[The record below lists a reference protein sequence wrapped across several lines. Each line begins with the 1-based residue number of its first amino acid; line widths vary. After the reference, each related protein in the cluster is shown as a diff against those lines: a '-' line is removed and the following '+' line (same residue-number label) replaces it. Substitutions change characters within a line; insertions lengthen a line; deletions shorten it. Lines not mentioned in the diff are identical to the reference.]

1 MSREFSKGG
10 NVVRPKA
17 CAVCQHSKGASV
29 ISEIALGRLT
39 TDEAAKLLGV
49 SRDKVQRHLREC
61 LNTETLGIEYVLTLK
76 ELVEKLKTMTE
87 DLEGRGTNPL
97 TVKMM
102 TSLVHEIR
110 GLVRDVATLE
120 GRLQVAPL
128 IQINQL
134 NLKLEKI
141 QSFVLQ
147 KLPNKYQKL
156 LLEQLEAT

>member
-1 MSREFSKGG
+1 MG
-10 NVVRPKA
+10 RPKA
-17 CAVCQHSKGASV
+17 CAVCHHPKGPTVVSD
-29 ISEIALGRLT
+29 IALGRLNT
-39 TDEAAKLLGV
+39 EEAAKILGV
-49 SRDKVQRHLREC
+49 SKEQVQKHLREC
-61 LNTETLGIEYVLTLK
+61 LKAETLGLEYVDTLK
-76 ELVEKLKTMTE
+76 ELVTKLKKMI
-87 DLEGRGTNPL
+87 DDVEGKGVNPL

-102 TSLVHEIR
+102 TSLVHEVR

-147 KLPNKYQKL
+147 KLPERYQKL
-156 LLEQLEAT
+156 LLDHIEGN